1 MISDPTLRLYVTMQ
15 TMLFSLRDSL
25 RNDERGQDTLEWV
38 LMSGLIAAGIV
49 LVLGIFTG
57 ALNTMVT
64 NVSYCLD
71 FDSATTCSPGL

>member
-1 MISDPTLRLYVTMQ
+1 MINDLSLRLLATMQ
-15 TMLFSLRDSL
+15 SLLHSV

-71 FDSATTCSPGL
+71 FDSATTCSPGF

>member
-38 LMSGLIAAGIV
+38 LTSGLIAAGIV

-64 NVSYCLD
+64 NVARCLD
-71 FDSATTCSPGL
+71 FDGATLCNPGF

>member
-25 RNDERGQDTLEWV
+25 RDDERGQDTLEWV

-49 LVLGIFTG
+49 AVIGVFTG
-57 ALNTMVT
+57 ALQTMVA
-64 NVSYCLD
+64 NVAKCLD
-71 FDSATTCSPGL
+71 FDAVTICNPGF

>member
-1 MISDPTLRLYVTMQ
+1 MINDLSLRLIVTMQ
-15 TMLFSLRDSL
+15 SLLYSV

-49 LVLGIFTG
+49 LVLGIFTN
-57 ALNTMVT
+57 ALNVMVT

-71 FDSATTCSPGL
+71 FSDATTCSPGF

>member
-1 MISDPTLRLYVTMQ
+1 MINDLSLRLLATMQ
-15 TMLFSLRDSL
+15 SLLYSV

-64 NVSYCLD
+64 NVADCLD
-71 FDSATTCSPGL
+71 FDSTTLCSPGF